1 MPDLWG
7 PPEGEPA
14 LLSPPVFIEMPE
26 TTRRRR
32 RRIAPIIPTTITLAV
47 LTAVG
52 GVAAVNKAGARVSGT
67 ADRVGI
73 TVVSKPATAAPV
85 ATVEPTARSAVAS
98 GGATTATIAAPAA
111 STPVSETV
119 AAPAQ
124 PAPTPAPTAT
134 TTVVA
139 PVLAKPLPAGGLYDG
154 VRPPQFVLVSF
165 DGAADQT
172 ILDRWTAVSKKAP
185 AHMSFFLSMV
195 YMLGKDKR
203 DLYQGP
209 RHNPGESNIGF
220 APTGKQP
227 LPEWMSI
234 TVKGLQ
240 DAQRQGHELAMHFG
254 GHWCGA
260 SGVRSWNGDDWRA
273 DLTASEA
280 LGANVDTNNE
290 LSPGVGSPFL
300 TKPVGA
306 RTPCLEGN
314 QNELEPVLFEKG
326 YRYNA
331 SKTRNLNEWP
341 SSGNGVW
348 QYGFP
353 SIAIAGNKLALL
365 AVDYSINYNLVA
377 NHGDASVKRAAEIEP
392 LVYDGYMNAFD
403 NVYHGN
409 RAPLELSNHFT
420 HMSHDAYN
428 NAVEK
433 FVLNVCAKPEV
444 HCVSYHEATD
454 WLDAHHDGIAGYQ
467 KGDFVHLPRSAAG

>member
-1 MPDLWG
+1 MTDSWG
-7 PPEGEPA
+7 PPDGEPTPLA
-14 LLSPPVFIEMPE
+14 PVMIDAPE
-26 TTRRRR
+26 PTVRKRK
-32 RRIAPIIPTTITLAV
+32 RIAPIIPTTIALAV

-52 GVAAVNKAGARVSGT
+52 GVAAVNKAGGRTTTTNSLVASSPTSASEGVTS
-67 ADRVGI
+67 
-73 TVVSKPATAAPV
+73 SKPTTTDV
-85 ATVEPTARSAVAS
+85 VAS
-98 GGATTATIAAPAA
+98 GGATTAVLAAAPNTTAA
-111 STPVSETV
+111 PTTATV
-119 AAPAQ
+119 AA
-124 PAPTPAPTAT
+124 T
-134 TTVVA
+134 TTLPPTTTTA
-139 PVLAKPLPAGGLYDG
+139 ASALATPLPPGGLYEG

-165 DGAADQT
+165 DGAADQA

-195 YMLGKDKR
+195 YMLGKEKR
-203 DLYQGP
+203 ELYQGP

-220 APTGKQP
+220 APTGAMP
-227 LPEWMSI
+227 LPEWMSM

-260 SGVRSWNGDDWRA
+260 SGVRSWNGDDWRS
-273 DLTASEA
+273 DLEASEA
-280 LGANVDTNNE
+280 LGANVDANNA
-290 LSPGVGSPFL
+290 LSPAVGSPFL
-300 TKPVGA
+300 SKPVGA

-314 QNELEPVLFEKG
+314 QNLLEPVLGEKG

-331 SKTRNLNEWP
+331 SKSRNLNEWP
-341 SSGNGVW
+341 TSPNGVW

-377 NHGDASVKRAAEIEP
+377 NHGEASVKRAAEIEP
-392 LVYDGYMNAFD
+392 LVYDGYINAFD
-403 NVYHGN
+403 TVYYGN

-420 HMSHDAYN
+420 NMSHGAYN

-444 HCVSYHEATD
+444 HCVSYREATD
-454 WLDAHHDGIAGYQ
+454 WMDAHKDGIAAYQ
-467 KGDFVHLPRSAAG
+467 KGEFATLARPPAG

>member
-1 MPDLWG
+1 MTDTWG
-7 PPEGEPA
+7 PPEGEAVP
-14 LLSPPVFIEMPE
+14 LSPPILIDMPVPLQ
-26 TTRRRR
+26 RKR
-32 RRIAPIIPTTITLAV
+32 RRIAPIIPTTIALAV

-52 GVAAVNKAGARVSGT
+52 GLAAVNKAGARTSVAADEGGPPAVS
-67 ADRVGI
+67 R
-73 TVVSKPATAAPV
+73 PA
-85 ATVEPTARSAVAS
+85 AVAS
-98 GGATTATIAAPAA
+98 VAPTKSTATSGVASAGATTANIAAPTAA
-111 STPVSETV
+111 PTTV
-119 AAPAQ
+119 AATAPPP
-124 PAPTPAPTAT
+124 PAPT
-134 TTVVA
+134 TTVA
-139 PVLAKPLPAGGLYDG
+139 PALAKPLPPGGVYDG
-154 VRPPQFVLVSF
+154 GRPPQFVLVSF
-165 DGAADQT
+165 DGAADQS

-195 YMLGKDKR
+195 YMLGKEKR

-220 APTGKQP
+220 APTGGQP
-227 LPEWMSI
+227 LPEWMTM

-240 DAQRQGHELAMHFG
+240 DAQRQGHELGMHFG

-280 LGANVDTNNE
+280 LGANVDANNE
-290 LSPGVGSPFL
+290 LNPGVGSPFL

-314 QNELEPVLFEKG
+314 QNELEPVLAEKG

-331 SKTRNLNEWP
+331 SKSRNLNEWP
-341 SSGNGVW
+341 TYGNGVW

-377 NHGDASVKRAAEIEP
+377 NHGEASAKQAAQIEP

-403 NVYHGN
+403 IVYYGN

-444 HCVSYHEATD
+444 HCVSYREATD
-454 WLDAHHDGIAGYQ
+454 WMDAHHDGIAGYG
-467 KGDFVHLPRSAAG
+467 KGGFTQLPRPGAG

>member
-1 MPDLWG
+1 MTDLWG

-14 LLSPPVFIEMPE
+14 SLSPPILIDMPVPPL
-26 TTRRRR
+26 RRR
-32 RRIAPIIPTTITLAV
+32 RRIAPIIPTTIALAV
-47 LTAVG
+47 LTALG
-52 GVAAVNKAGARVSGT
+52 GVAAVNKAGARTSVT
-67 ADRVGI
+67 ADGAV
-73 TVVSKPATAAPV
+73 TTAFSNPATV
-85 ATVEPTARSAVAS
+85 ASVVTVQPTATSAVAS
-98 GGATTATIAAPAA
+98 GGATTAAA
-111 STPVSETV
+111 STSVAATAPPAPASATV
-119 AAPAQ
+119 APAPPAPA
-124 PAPTPAPTAT
+124 PGIT
-134 TTVVA
+134 VA
-139 PVLAKPLPAGGLYDG
+139 PALAKPLPVGGLYDG

-165 DGAADQT
+165 DGAADQS

-195 YMLGKDKR
+195 YMLGKEKR

-220 APTGKQP
+220 APTGGQP
-227 LPEWMSI
+227 LPEWMSM

-240 DAQRQGHELAMHFG
+240 DAQRQGHELGMHFG

-280 LGANVDTNNE
+280 LGANVDANNE
-290 LSPGVGSPFL
+290 LKPGVGSPFL
-300 TKPVGA
+300 TKPIGA

-314 QNELEPVLFEKG
+314 QNELEPVLVEKG

-341 SSGNGVW
+341 TSGNGVW

-365 AVDYSINYNLVA
+365 AVDYSINYNLVP
-377 NHGDASVKRAAEIEP
+377 NHGEADAKRAAQIEP

-444 HCVSYHEATD
+444 HCVSYREATD
-454 WLDAHHDGIAGYQ
+454 WMDAHHDGIAGYQ
-467 KGDFVHLPRSAAG
+467 HGEFAQLPRPGAG

>member
-1 MPDLWG
+1 MTDLWG

-14 LLSPPVFIEMPE
+14 SLSPPILIDMPVPPL
-26 TTRRRR
+26 RRR
-32 RRIAPIIPTTITLAV
+32 RRIAPIIPTTIALAV

-52 GVAAVNKAGARVSGT
+52 GVAAVNKAGARTSVT
-67 ADRVGI
+67 ADGAV
-73 TVVSKPATAAPV
+73 TTAFSNPATV
-85 ATVEPTARSAVAS
+85 ASVVTVQPTATSAVAS
-98 GGATTATIAAPAA
+98 GGATTATVAAP
-111 STPVSETV
+111 TTV
-119 AAPAQ
+119 AATAP
-124 PAPTPAPTAT
+124 PAPASATVAPAPPAPAPGIT
-134 TTVVA
+134 VA
-139 PVLAKPLPAGGLYDG
+139 PALAKPLPAGGLYDG

-165 DGAADQT
+165 DGAADQS

-195 YMLGKDKR
+195 YMLGKEKR

-220 APTGKQP
+220 APTGGQP
-227 LPEWMSI
+227 LPEWMSM

-240 DAQRQGHELAMHFG
+240 DAQRQGHELGMHFG

-280 LGANVDTNNE
+280 LGANVDANNE
-290 LSPGVGSPFL
+290 LTPGVGSPFL
-300 TKPVGA
+300 TKPTGA

-314 QNELEPVLFEKG
+314 QNELEPVLVEKG

-341 SSGNGVW
+341 TNGNGVW

-365 AVDYSINYNLVA
+365 AVDYSINYNLVP
-377 NHGDASVKRAAEIEP
+377 NHGEADAKRSAQIEP

-444 HCVSYHEATD
+444 HCVSYREATD
-454 WLDAHHDGIAGYQ
+454 WMDAHHDGIAGYQ
-467 KGDFVHLPRSAAG
+467 HGEFAQLPRPGAG